1 MLGRKEGKMRVGR
14 AQEDSGRCEGRSLRK
29 SRKKPSVFVDCGGG
43 LAFDVVVK
51 IKIVLEVD
59 LR

>member
-1 MLGRKEGKMRVGR
+1 MRVGR